1 MTISSSL
8 NAGVAGLSANA
19 SRLAAISDN
28 IANASTN
35 GYKRVQTDFHSM
47 ALANSGGSYTAG
59 GVRTTSTRLVEQNG
73 SIVSTGSGTDIAVQ
87 DRGLIP
93 VANLTAV
100 EGGDETPQMLL
111 TATGSFTTDSNG
123 YLKTTSGLVLMGWEL
138 GEDGTLPAVARGN
151 SDSLTPV
158 QITKQ
163 PAAFPTTQ
171 ITMGVTLPAA
181 QTEAGAAGDDQVT
194 TIEYI
199 DNLGKRQNLTATFSP
214 TVPATGS
221 SNTWT
226 LALDDAASTP
236 ARVGE
241 YDIVFNDSRAA
252 GGTIA
257 SVATTTGGA
266 YDAGTGSVIVTLDS
280 GPVEIFVGELNDT
293 GGPMK
298 QLSYDFQTS
307 AITKD
312 GSQAAQIQTYEI
324 DSGGF
329 VVATYD
335 TGASRKLFQIPIVD
349 VPNPNGLTA
358 MDRQTFAPSAD
369 SGAYY
374 LWDAGDGPVG
384 EMVPFGLSESTTD
397 VAGEL
402 TSMIQTQRAYS
413 SNAKVIQ
420 TVDEMLQET
429 TNIIR

>member
-8 NAGVAGLSANA
+8 NAGVAGLAANA
-19 SRLAAISDN
+19 SKLAGISDN
-28 IANASTN
+28 IANASTY

-47 ALANSGGSYTAG
+47 ALANTGGSYTAG
-59 GVRTTSTRLVEQNG
+59 GVRTSSTRLVEQNG
-73 SIVSTGSGTDIAVQ
+73 SIISTGSGTDIAIQ
-87 DRGLIP
+87 GRGLIP

-100 EGGDETPQMLL
+100 EAGDDTPPMML
-111 TATGSFTTDSNG
+111 TATGSFTTNSEG
-123 YLKTTSGLVLMGWEL
+123 YLKTSSGLVLMGWEL
-138 GEDGTLPAVARGN
+138 AEDGSLPAVARGN

-194 TIEYI
+194 TVEYI
-199 DNLGKRQNLTATFSP
+199 DNLGKRQNLTVTFTP
-214 TVPATGS
+214 TVPGAGS
-221 SNTWT
+221 SNAWT
-226 LALDDAASTP
+226 MVLDDAASLPTT
-236 ARVGE
+236 VGE
-241 YDIVFNDSRAA
+241 YDIVFNDSRTA
-252 GGTIA
+252 GGTLA

-266 YDAGTGSVIVTLDS
+266 YDGTTGSVIVTLDS
-280 GPVEIFVGELNDT
+280 GPVEIFIGELDDT

-307 AITKD
+307 SITKD

-324 DSGGF
+324 DPGGF

-335 TGASRKLFQIPIVD
+335 TGASRKLFQVPIVD

-374 LWDAGDGPVG
+374 LWDAGDGAVG
-384 EMVPFGLSESTTD
+384 DMVSYALAESTTD

-402 TSMIQTQRAYS
+402 TGMIRTQRAYS